1 MPDPADVLEAL
12 LFASDTPLEPER
24 IREVLELPSVEA
36 ARALV
41 EELSVRYAARGLQI
55 VEVGGGYRMV
65 TRPELQP
72 WLVRLTRSRTKQR
85 LSRPALE
92 TLAIVAYK
100 QPVSRPEVDAIRG
113 VNSEAVLENL
123 LERRLIRIPGRKDAP
138 GRPYLFKILA
148 QAGLGSRRRADGLIA
163 EGHVAVNGVVTRN
176 LATLADPDA
185 DRITVDGRPLPPPE
199 ARHYLL
205 LNKPRGYVTTLSDP
219 QGRPVVADLVDV
231 GARLY
236 PVGRLDWDVEG
247 ALLLTNDGALTHR
260 LLHPRYGLP
269 RVYEA
274 EVEGRVAPGALAR
287 WRRGAVL
294 DDGPATPVAVE
305 LVRARADASRL
316 RLTFTEGRK
325 HEVKRYCQAL
335 GHPVVRLR
343 RVAFGPVALGALAP
357 GALRRLTPR
366 ELAALRAAVADRAG
380 GRRER

>member
-1 MPDPADVLEAL
+1 MAKL
-12 LFASDTPLEPER
+12 
-24 IREVLELPSVEA
+24 
-36 ARALV
+36 
-41 EELSVRYAARGLQI
+41 
-55 VEVGGGYRMV
+55 
-65 TRPELQP
+65 
-72 WLVRLTRSRTKQR
+72 RL
-85 LSRPALE
+85 
-92 TLAIVAYK
+92 
-100 QPVSRPEVDAIRG
+100 
-113 VNSEAVLENL
+113 N
-123 LERRLIRIPGRKDAP
+123 
-138 GRPYLFKILA
+138 KILA

-343 RVAFGPVALGALAP
+343 RAPLGPVARRALPPRAPPPVSPPARAPPP
-357 GALRRLTPR
+357 GAATARG
-366 ELAALRAAVADRAG
+366 VA
-380 GRRER
+380 GRRQGSV